1 MFGSR
6 ARDDLRGG
14 DLDLFVEVEP
24 GDASIANEQRLR
36 DLIAPALD
44 DLRTD
49 IILHERGGAVTPI
62 ERIALRDGVSLWAWK
77 RPAWPGRPC
86 WPHRLAPAASSG
98 HFETLAPPP
107 SCQSRRSRHRAAC
120 GARLRLV
127 PSACGPATRR
137 RTSSAVSARRSEIEQ

>member
-1 MFGSR
+1 MRLTSAEIEAILRAVREVFGAAARVRVFGSR

-62 ERIALRDGVSLWAWK
+62 ERIALRDGVSL
-77 RPAWPGRPC
+77 
-86 WPHRLAPAASSG
+86 
-98 HFETLAPPP
+98 
-107 SCQSRRSRHRAAC
+107 
-120 GARLRLV
+120 
-127 PSACGPATRR
+127 
-137 RTSSAVSARRSEIEQ
+137 

>member
-1 MFGSR
+1 MRLTSAEIEAILRAVREVFGAAARVRVFGSR

-44 DLRTD
+44 DLRSD

-62 ERIALRDGVSLWAWK
+62 ERIALRDGVSL
-77 RPAWPGRPC
+77 
-86 WPHRLAPAASSG
+86 
-98 HFETLAPPP
+98 
-107 SCQSRRSRHRAAC
+107 
-120 GARLRLV
+120 
-127 PSACGPATRR
+127 
-137 RTSSAVSARRSEIEQ
+137 